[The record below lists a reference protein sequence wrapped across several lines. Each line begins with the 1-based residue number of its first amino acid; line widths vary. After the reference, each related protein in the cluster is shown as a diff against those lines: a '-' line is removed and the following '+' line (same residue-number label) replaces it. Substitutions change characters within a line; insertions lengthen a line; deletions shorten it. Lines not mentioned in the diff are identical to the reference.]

1 MFRILKNVE
10 IYSPEYMGFR
20 DILTAYGR
28 IALISEYIEPV
39 RQLQP
44 EVSDCSGMIAMPGL
58 IDQHVHI
65 TGGGG
70 EQGPGSIIGPISSGD
85 LIRAG
90 ITTVVGVLG
99 NAAVGKSLQGL
110 LMKTRSL
117 EAEGLTAFMYTGN
130 YGVPPVTIT
139 GRVLTDIVIIDKVIG
154 AGEIAIS
161 DYRSTYPGRSELVKL
176 AYEAVTGGM
185 LSGKAGIVHLHVG
198 DGKDGLMPLIDL
210 LESTDFPVSTF
221 VPTHLNRSRTLFD
234 QAVRYHKNGGII
246 DLTAG
251 EDTKAGISVPQC
263 LAMLIGS
270 GDNLERVTVSSDG
283 NGSGAGQSHTE
294 TGRVMALFED
304 LRSAVMDYQ
313 LPLETVLKTVTENP
327 AKTLKLYPAKGK
339 TTVGSDADILLADKA
354 SLTPRMLLARGKNLM
369 RDGKPVES

>member
-1 MFRILKNVE
+1 
-10 IYSPEYMGFR
+10 
-20 DILTAYGR
+20 
-28 IALISEYIEPV
+28 
-39 RQLQP
+39 
-44 EVSDCSGMIAMPGL
+44 
-58 IDQHVHI
+58 
-65 TGGGG
+65 
-70 EQGPGSIIGPISSGD
+70 
-85 LIRAG
+85 
-90 ITTVVGVLG
+90 
-99 NAAVGKSLQGL
+99 
-110 LMKTRSL
+110 MKTSSL
-117 EAEGLTAFMYTGN
+117 ETEGLTAFMYTGN

-161 DYRSTYPGRSELVKL
+161 DYRSTYPGRSELAKL

-354 SLTPRMLLARGKNLM
+354 SLTPRMLLARGKILM